1 MLHAWSIVVIE
12 QHRSAPHLNGGN
24 VKTPE
29 LLTVDEAADYL
40 RIAPGTLYN
49 WRHAGRG
56 PKATN
61 VGRSLRYRRTDLE
74 AWLDS
79 LATTAA

>member
-1 MLHAWSIVVIE
+1 MVIE
-12 QHRSAPHLNGGN
+12 QHRSPLQLNGEN
-24 VKTPE
+24 VISPE
-29 LLTVDEAADYL
+29 LLTVEEAANYL

-74 AWLDS
+74 KWLES
-79 LATTAA
+79 LSSAA

>member
-1 MLHAWSIVVIE
+1 VVIE
-12 QHRSAPHLNGGN
+12 QHRSPFQPNGEN
-24 VKTPE
+24 VISPE
-29 LLTVDEAADYL
+29 LLTVEEAANYL

-61 VGRSLRYRRTDLE
+61 VGRSLRYRRSDLE
-74 AWLDS
+74 KWLEQLS
-79 LATTAA
+79 SVA